1 MTEIAEVDVLGTG
14 ECIEATGTA
23 ALIVELRAL
32 MKLAGPLVVT
42 QLAQMAIMTTDV
54 VMLGRLGKEAL
65 AGAALGNTVFF
76 FTWLIGLGPTVAIS
90 PMIAHILGASP
101 NDRAGIRAVARM
113 GLWSVLLL
121 SLPLALLLLFA
132 KDLLLICAQQP
143 ALAVAAG
150 RFVLP
155 LCLGLPFSLGYQV
168 LRSYS
173 TALGKPNAPLYVM
186 AVTIAFNA
194 IGDYGLIFGHFGLPR
209 LELIGAGTA
218 SACSF
223 TFSFLAMVVVVYA
236 MPALRKYRIFR
247 RFPRPH
253 WSKFA
258 ELFRLGMP
266 IGLTMIFEASLFNC
280 ATLLMGT
287 FGTASVAAH
296 QIALNVASITFMVP
310 LGIAMAA
317 TVRVGLA
324 AGAGDTMGV
333 RRAGTSAL
341 VVSVAFMSLCAV
353 TIALFRFQIAGLY
366 FAHVAA
372 NADAIALTAVFL
384 QVAAAF
390 QVFDGTQVTAAL
402 SLRGLKDAHMPMWI
416 AGGCYWL
423 VGFPTCYGLG
433 VRLGWHGL
441 GVWIGLAF
449 ALFVAAISMCW
460 RFNYLSREQQRP
472 WQG

>member
-1 MTEIAEVDVLGTG
+1 MIETAELELDAAGARGEETG
-14 ECIEATGTA
+14 A
-23 ALIVELRAL
+23 AAWAVEVRELL
-32 MKLAGPLVVT
+32 KLAWPLAVT

-54 VMLGRLGKEAL
+54 IMLGRLGKEAL

-76 FTWLIGLGPTVAIS
+76 FAWLFGLGPTAAIS
-90 PMIAHILGASP
+90 PMIAHILGANP
-101 NDRAGIRAVARM
+101 NDRAGVRAVARM
-113 GLWSVLLL
+113 GLWTVLLF
-121 SLPLALLLLFA
+121 SLPLATFLLFT
-132 KDLLLICAQQP
+132 KDVLLFFAQQP
-143 ALAVAAG
+143 TLAAAAG

-155 LCLGLPFSLGYQV
+155 LCLGLPCSLGYQV
-168 LRSYS
+168 LRNYA
-173 TALGKPNAPLYVM
+173 TALGKPNAPLWVM

-194 IGDYGLIFGHFGLPR
+194 FGDYALIFGHFGLPR
-209 LELIGAGTA
+209 LELFGSGLA

-223 TFSFLAMVVVVYA
+223 AFSFLAMTVVVFVT
-236 MPALRKYRIFR
+236 PALRKYRIFR
-247 RFPRPH
+247 RFARPD

-266 IGLTMIFEASLFNC
+266 IGLTMIFEASLFNT

-317 TVRVGLA
+317 TVRVGLS
-324 AGAGDTMGV
+324 AGAGDRAGV
-333 RRAGTSAL
+333 RRAGALAVAVSA
-341 VVSVAFMSLCAV
+341 AFMSLCAV
-353 TIALFRFQIAGLY
+353 AIALFRHQIAGLY
-366 FAHVAA
+366 FAADVPS

-390 QVFDGTQVTAAL
+390 QIFDGIQVTAAL
-402 SLRGLKDAHMPMWI
+402 SLRGLKDAQMPMWI
-416 AGGCYWL
+416 AAGCYWL
-423 VGFPTCYGLG
+423 VGFPLCFGLG
-433 VRLGWHGL
+433 VGLGLQGL

-460 RFNYLSREQQRP
+460 RFNYLSRER
-472 WQG
+472 